1 MTSFASPL
9 RTPLRGSR
17 RATGLWLCA
26 ALGAAVLSAPAAL
39 AQPAAYPSKAIR
51 VIVPTAAG
59 GPVDIVG
66 RMMSQKMAAQMGQP
80 MAVEN
85 RGGAAGFIGTEVV
98 AKAAPDGYTVLSNS
112 GGHVSNPIFN
122 PGAPFDSIKDFTP
135 VTLVARNYG
144 QVLVVHPKVPAKTL
158 QELVA
163 LAKAQPGKL
172 SYGGS
177 YGSILSIAAEV
188 MKIEANVD
196 VLGVEYQGA
205 GPAMNDL
212 LGGHIDM
219 IFAGTQQAL
228 PLIESGK
235 LRAIAITG
243 PKRWKGLPNVPT
255 VREAGMPGLEMV
267 GWFGMW
273 LPAGAPP
280 AIVNRLQTEAA
291 KALHDPDVQQQ
302 LDKLGLEPAGSTPEE
317 FARFIAADDASMR
330 ALSKRVVPPKK

>member
-1 MTSFASPL
+1 MKSSTAIVPL
-9 RTPLRGSR
+9 LRRHAG
-17 RATGLWLCA
+17 AWLCA
-26 ALGAAVLSAPAAL
+26 TAAGAAALVAPAAL
-39 AQPAAYPSKAIR
+39 AQPAGYPSKPIR

-66 RMMSQKMAAQMGQP
+66 RLLSQKMAAQMGQP

-85 RGGAAGFIGTEVV
+85 RGGAAGFIGSEVV
-98 AKAAPDGYTVLSNS
+98 AKAPPDGYTLLSNS

-122 PGAPFDSIKDFTP
+122 PGAPFDAIKDFTP

-172 SYGGS
+172 TYGGS

-188 MKIEANVD
+188 MRIEAGAD

-267 GWFGMW
+267 GWFGLW
-273 LPAGAPP
+273 LPAGASP
-280 AIVNRLQTEAA
+280 ALVSRLQTEAG
-291 KALHDPDVQQQ
+291 KALQEPDVQAQ
-302 LDKLGLEPAGSTPEE
+302 LDKLGLEPAANTPEE
-317 FARFIAADDASMR
+317 FTRFLAADDASMR
-330 ALSKRVVPPKK
+330 ALAKRVTPPRK